1 VEMESKIAVSQEDTD
16 VPKDLECSICG
27 DIFDK
32 AVSLKAC
39 GHTYCSV
46 CIRNHW
52 VTTSRPGV
60 HHQSKKECPLCRT
73 SIGKDVIKA
82 LVVNRDI
89 QQAVKAFKPA
99 SLPLSSSALSSSAK
113 IGSYKNESPIKK
125 RMQSRNYAGMQKNGK
140 KELQRVCKE
149 YNLPSSGNEQELV
162 DRLRCFECMWNAELD
177 TIDTPLRPSQLVVK
191 FNKKG
196 RMQREEKSHDIMT
209 GKINDLKHMKK
220 LTSSLLDVENK
231 RNDRTLGATSSG
243 NVIFDAKF
251 KSNFAALIADG
262 RRRMKKESNW
272 SSPCKSVGLRT
283 YDDDGIH
290 DNPQRNTNGGVSCD
304 NESSMETSAVA
315 GTINFLERTPKDES
329 TKTESSV
336 GNGDQLSQ
344 KKKRHVYNPYKSERK
359 RKFQDPSIHATTNT
373 MQPFGALN
381 RHTPN
386 RSTALIATSASPGET
401 TMHNPNKNKQLQQHQ
416 ITPSPRSIASHDAT
430 RGNFDSGPLFVNSE
444 HNMYK
449 SQISAKKRPDRT
461 PLARAN
467 NMNITNNIHSK
478 KIDEIKIPGIR
489 SIEIGIS
496 SNDVGITRTTPTQK
510 KNVIHNPYKSSGRRN
525 R

>member
-1 VEMESKIAVSQEDTD
+1 MESKIALSQEDTD

-32 AVSLKAC
+32 AVSLKVC

-52 VTTSRPGV
+52 LTTSRPGV
-60 HHQSKKECPLCRT
+60 HHQSKKECPLCR
-73 SIGKDVIKA
+73 SAVGSDVTKA
-82 LVVNRDI
+82 LVVNREI

-99 SLPLSSSALSSSAK
+99 SRPLPSSAK
-113 IGSYKNESPIKK
+113 IGSSKNESPIKK

-149 YNLPSSGNEQELV
+149 YNLPSSGIEQELV

-177 TIDTPLRPSQLVVK
+177 TIGTPLRPSELVIK
-191 FNKKG
+191 FKKKE
-196 RMQREEKSHDIMT
+196 RMQREEKSRDIMT
-209 GKINDLKHMKK
+209 GKINDVKHMKK

-231 RNDRTLGATSSG
+231 RNNRTLGATSSG

-290 DNPQRNTNGGVSCD
+290 DNPEPNTNGGVSRD
-304 NESSMETSAVA
+304 NESSMETFATT
-315 GTINFLERTPKDES
+315 GTINLLES
-329 TKTESSV
+329 TPSDEPAKIESSV
-336 GNGDQLSQ
+336 GDGDQLSQ
-344 KKKRHVYNPYKSERK
+344 KKKSHVYNPYKSERK
-359 RKFQDPSIHATTNT
+359 RKIQDPSIHATTNN
-373 MQPFGALN
+373 MQPFGVLN

-386 RSTALIATSASPGET
+386 RSKPLIAASASPRET
-401 TMHNPNKNKQLQQHQ
+401 TMHNPYKKKQLQQHHS
-416 ITPSPRSIASHDAT
+416 TPSPRSSVT
-430 RGNFDSGPLFVNSE
+430 FDSGDLPVTSEQNLCRSQNSD
-444 HNMYK
+444 N
-449 SQISAKKRPDRT
+449 KRPDRI

-467 NMNITNNIHSK
+467 SLNIINNIDHK
-478 KIDEIKIPGIR
+478 RIDEIKISGIR
-489 SIEIGIS
+489 SIEIGIL
-496 SNDVGITRTTPTQK
+496 SNNAGISRTTPTQK
-510 KNVIHNPYKSSGRRN
+510 KTIIHNPYKSTGRRN